1 MDANLIKKLREETGA
16 GVMEC
21 KNALEQSLGDY
32 EKAREILASSANAIA
47 KKKAERQTKH
57 GLIDAYVHG
66 GRIGVL
72 VETAAESDFV
82 IKNANFRELSHKIA
96 MQIASM
102 NPKNINELLEQEF
115 FADPKIKVSDYIN
128 SQILQIKENIQV
140 KRFVRFEV
148 GEEEK

>member
-1 MDANLIKKLREETGA
+1 MDTSLVAKLRAETGA

-21 KNALEQSLGDY
+21 KRALEEARGDY
-32 EKAREILASSANAIA
+32 EQAKKILAQSADAIA
-47 KKKAERQTKH
+47 KKKAERLTKH
-57 GLIDAYVHG
+57 GLIECYVHG
-66 GRIGVL
+66 TRIGVL
-72 VETAAESDFV
+72 VEVAAESDFV
-82 IKNANFRELSHKIA
+82 INNPTFKQLAHNIA

-102 NPKNINELLEQEF
+102 NPKDVDELLAQEY
-115 FADPKIKVSDYIN
+115 FADSNMKVSDYIN